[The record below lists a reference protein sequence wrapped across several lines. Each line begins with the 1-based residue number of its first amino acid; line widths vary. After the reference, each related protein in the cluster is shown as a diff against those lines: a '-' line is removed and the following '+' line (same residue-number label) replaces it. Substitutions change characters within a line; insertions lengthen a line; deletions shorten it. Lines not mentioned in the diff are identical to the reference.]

1 MLPVWL
7 PIPAQG
13 LRLYGRFLTWAVLLF
28 GLPQVHGATPT
39 NDVWSG
45 ATTLPPGIVRWTTRL
60 EGATTNEGP
69 LSYPGD
75 WSGAPS
81 LWWKVRAVADIYSFG
96 VKGGDTNSPGDVTI
110 YEESRDPTDRQIYMV
125 TSWPPSVFKRH
136 RTPLAILGT
145 PDGGG
150 GAYRGAAV
158 VTEFS
163 GRTLFVRVSGTPG
176 VEYQLYAI
184 PSNAQ
189 ILNVGTATDPTLEVA
204 NSATPVDR
212 ICWRLS
218 YLPSTC
224 VETAPFRFKPV
235 VPADLCCGDID
246 ASAVIYTDRGEPT
259 FVETAKAFTILPPND
274 EILHAKPFVREVSDS
289 TSGGTFSNAPGDQ
302 AAASLYPESGSRWY
316 LWRAPLSGTAVIDIE
331 GYYVDRVFVLNTL
344 QFDTSRVS
352 RETFQAEKG
361 KAYHI
366 SVIGRTHEGPF
377 GDFGNG
383 FNLSVVLTVPM
394 PPMEL
399 SSPRVGVSYLTGTD
413 IPVEGVGEPLGVTI
427 ESLGLSASETVMGT
441 ARLENGHLT
450 GRISTWIT
458 GDLSIRANWDLGIIR
473 PINPTEFPLRVMPSN
488 DAFADRQYIGLGT
501 TNWRAGF
508 AGTTREALENRS
520 LDGGSVWWTWRA
532 PSAGE
537 VRLSSGGWPGGT
549 TLSLFSGNSLPG
561 LKSLVSSKGPGSPF
575 ARVNPGEDYVVLGE
589 AEQVALIANF
599 GIEFIPTPTNDRPSG
614 ATLACSQCDAQ
625 IALMGSTFDRD
636 EPQLGPTNQ
645 QHSVWF
651 SWKARFNGR
660 LELVTSVYGLR
671 PVESAFF
678 VRDDDGN
685 PRLPPLGTA
694 VGAPNSLLADV
705 RGGSRYLIR
714 VADLGEGMPDTGGFF
729 FYQTPAPI
737 HLKVE
742 VSPGDP
748 AKAAVRV
755 SGSGGR
761 EVELQGSDDLRVWQ
775 VLTQRTWPDLADE
788 VHFDGV
794 LASPSDHRFLRA
806 VARE

>member
-1 MLPVWL
+1 MFPVWL
-7 PIPAQG
+7 PIPALG
-13 LRLYGRFLTWAVLLF
+13 FGRYGRFLVWAVLLF
-28 GLPQVHGATPT
+28 GLPQIHGATPT

-81 LWWKVRAVADIYSFG
+81 LWWKVTAVADTYSFG
-96 VKGGDTNSPGDVTI
+96 IKGGDANSPGNVTL
-110 YEESRDPTDRQIYMV
+110 YEELRGPAEGQIFMV
-125 TSWPPSVFKRH
+125 TAWGLSQFGRH
-136 RTPLAILGT
+136 YMRTAVLGT
-145 PDGGG
+145 PEG
-150 GAYRGAAV
+150 GAYRGQAV
-158 VTEFS
+158 VTEYS
-163 GRTLFVRVSGTPG
+163 GRAIYVRVSGTPG

-184 PSNAQ
+184 PSDAQ
-189 ILNVGTATDPTLEVA
+189 ILNVGTATDPILEVE
-204 NSATPVDR
+204 STTPIDR
-212 ICWRLS
+212 VCWRLS

-224 VETAPFRFKPV
+224 VETAPFRFKPG
-235 VPADLCCGDID
+235 VPTDLCCGDIP
-246 ASAVIYTDRGEPT
+246 ASAIIYTDRREPT

-274 EILHAKPFVREVSDS
+274 EILHAKPFAREVSGS

-302 AAASLYPESGSRWY
+302 VAAWVYPKSGSCWY
-316 LWRAPLSGTAVIDIE
+316 RWRAPLSGTAEICIAGSQVN
-331 GYYVDRVFVLNTL
+331 RVFVLNTL
-344 QFDTSRVS
+344 QFDVDGEGR
-352 RETFQAEKG
+352 RTFQAEKG
-361 KAYHI
+361 KAYYI

-383 FNLSVVLTVPM
+383 FYLSVALTVPM
-394 PPMEL
+394 PSIEL
-399 SSPRVGVSYLTGTD
+399 SSPQGGVAYLSGTE
-413 IPVEGVGEPLGVTI
+413 IPVEGVGEPLGVAI
-427 ESLGLSASETVMGT
+427 ESMVLTGGEASIGT
-441 ARLENGHLT
+441 ARLEDGRLS
-450 GRISTWIT
+450 GRINTWIT
-458 GDLSIRANWDLGIIR
+458 GDLSIHFSRDVGLISLINWR
-473 PINPTEFPLRVMPSN
+473 EFPLRVMPSN
-488 DAFADRQYIGLGT
+488 DAFVDRKYIGLGT
-501 TNWRAGF
+501 TNWTAGL

-520 LDGGSVWWTWRA
+520 PNGGSVWWTWRA

-714 VADLGEGMPDTGGFF
+714 VADLGEGMPATGKFF
-729 FYQTPAPI
+729 FWATPAPI
-737 HLKVE
+737 QLKVA
-742 VSPGDP
+742 VSAGDL
-748 AKAAVRV
+748 AKAAVKV

-761 EVELQGSDDLRVWQ
+761 EVELQGSDDLQVWQ

-788 VHFDGV
+788 VHFEGV
-794 LASPSDHRFLRA
+794 LPSPADHRFLRA
-806 VARE
+806 VAHE